1 MKGIVIYQGKYGAT
15 EQYAEWLAEELNI
28 PVVSAE
34 DEREE
39 ISNYDYFVI
48 GSSVY
53 IGKLVIRHWLEKN
66 LANINT
72 SKIFFFLVSG
82 TSPHETEKLESYLR
96 SGIPDTIR
104 KKIDVFFLPG
114 KLDIKKLSW
123 MDRFLL
129 RMGARLEKDTAIKKG
144 MLTEYNQVKKE
155 NLAGL
160 VEKVKSFL
168 GKSIT
173 V

>member
-15 EQYAEWLAEELNI
+15 QQYAEWLGQELNI
-28 PVVSAE
+28 PVVSAD

-39 ISNYDYFVI
+39 ISNYDYFVL

-53 IGKLVIRHWLEKN
+53 IGKLVMRNWLKKN

-72 SKIFFFLVSG
+72 RKIFFFLVSG
-82 TSPHETEKLESYLR
+82 TAPDEKEKLESYLS
-96 SGIPDTIR
+96 SGIPATIR
-104 KKIDVFFLPG
+104 KKIDVSFLPG

-129 RMGARLEKDTAIKKG
+129 RMGARLEKDAAVKKG

-160 VEKVKSFL
+160 IDKVKNFV
-168 GKSIT
+168 GKPIT